1 MRVSQLPNIIINK
14 KGDEYLR
21 MSKKDK
27 IAAKKAAIGI
37 LNEYGIKNDNDFYSQ
52 DEEEGAELYENLKA
66 GVLEEFN
73 LDDED
78 MAEILDEILS

>member
-1 MRVSQLPNIIINK
+1 MN
-14 KGDEYLR
+14 
-21 MSKKDK
+21 KKDK
-27 IAAKKAAIGI
+27 IAAKKAAIEI

-52 DEEEGAELYENLKA
+52 DDEEGDELYENLKA

-78 MAEILDEILS
+78 MDEILDEILS